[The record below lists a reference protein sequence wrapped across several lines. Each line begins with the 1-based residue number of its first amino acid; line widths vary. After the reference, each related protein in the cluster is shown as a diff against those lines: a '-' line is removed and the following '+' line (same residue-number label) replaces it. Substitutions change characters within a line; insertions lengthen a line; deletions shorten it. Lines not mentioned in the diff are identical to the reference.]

1 MNLYVIFCKKLLSLT
16 IALILFLSVSSQEVI
31 FSEDFNE
38 LKSIDEWTFNQQV
51 EYAHFLGV
59 DGSNYLR
66 FNPVSIRV
74 DLVSPAF
81 NAPNG
86 DYMLYFDWNQAR
98 ENVPD
103 SVTIFLSLNDG
114 KSWKELSTFGMG
126 NQRVWQTDSVSLGLI
141 GGENIRIRFTR
152 RGQRGFPAQYLNLD
166 NISVKR
172 SDQVTSLKDNS
183 LDVSLSLFPNPSN
196 GNVQLTVS
204 NPLQFNLNY
213 NVYNSIG
220 QLVKQKDISNSVYYN
235 EFVDL
240 SFLPKGNYLFVL
252 TDNQSTATYSI
263 IIQ

>member
-1 MNLYVIFCKKLLSLT
+1 MNLCVPFYKNLLLFILSLLLS
-16 IALILFLSVSSQEVI
+16 ISVYSQEVV

-38 LKSIDEWTFNQQV
+38 LRSIDKWTFNKQV

-59 DGSNYLR
+59 DGSNYVR

-114 KSWKELSTFGMG
+114 RTWKELSTFGMG
-126 NQRVWQTDSVSLGLI
+126 NQRLWQTDSISLGLI
-141 GGENIRIRFTR
+141 GGENIKIRFTR

-166 NISVKR
+166 NISVKKL
-172 SDQVTSLKDNS
+172 DKVTSLKDNS
-183 LDVSLSLFPNPSN
+183 LDISLSLFPNPSN
-196 GNVQLTVS
+196 GIIQLTIS
-204 NPLQFNLNY
+204 NPLQLNLNY
-213 NVYNSIG
+213 SVYNTIG
-220 QLVKQKDISNSVYYN
+220 QLVKEKKIANSVYLN
-235 EFVDL
+235 EYVDL

-252 TDNQSTATYSI
+252 TDNQKTATYSI
-263 IIQ
+263 VIQ